1 MFPRVGKSTIC
12 NKSSSSEKECNLML
26 LAPKAFFSAQTNA
39 PKAKINSEKGKK
51 KKINKKKAKRE

>member
-1 MFPRVGKSTIC
+1 
-12 NKSSSSEKECNLML
+12 ML

-51 KKINKKKAKRE
+51 KKKAKRE